1 MNMYIDDDSA
11 EGVLVKLLRAAG
23 HDVVVPEDIG
33 YAGRDDSQH
42 MQQAVAGSRVLL
54 TKNYDD
60 YQNLHD
66 LILICG
72 GHHPGI
78 LAIRQDKDR
87 KRNMSPKAI
96 VRAVERMIALGVA
109 VPDGYH
115 ILNDFR

>member
-1 MNMYIDDDSA
+1 MNLYIDDDSA

-23 HDVVVPEDIG
+23 HDVVVPKDIG
-33 YAGRDDSQH
+33 FAGRDDSQH
-42 MQQAVAGSRVLL
+42 MQQAVAGSRVML

-78 LAIRQDKDR
+78 LVVRQDNDKN
-87 KRNMSPKAI
+87 RNMSPHGIVVAI
-96 VRAVERMIALGVA
+96 ANLIARS
-109 VPDGYH
+109 VPLPDSYH
-115 ILNDFR
+115 ILNWYR